1 MPIAPFLADV
11 VPLVPVPSPDRAD
24 LAAALAVLGL
34 LTILGSTTAYFL
46 TIDRERVPADVRPF
60 QAVLVVGLAL
70 GLGGIAAQPGLLPGA
85 LFAVTG
91 GMGAFLLYLLGIRK
105 LPDGALTATVGAPM
119 PPLRALDEQ
128 GRDFDLQTLLGR
140 RVMVKFFRGSW

>member
-1 MPIAPFLADV
+1 MPFAPLLADV
-11 VPLVPVPSPDRAD
+11 VPLVAVAPPDRAG
-24 LAAALAVLGL
+24 LAAGLAALGL
-34 LTILGSTTAYFL
+34 LAVLGSTTAYFL
-46 TIDRERVPADVRPF
+46 TIDRERVPEGVRSF
-60 QAVLVVGLAL
+60 QAVLVMGILV
-70 GLGGIAAQPGLLPGA
+70 GLGGIAAQPGPLPGA

-91 GMGAFLLYLLGIRK
+91 GLGAFLLYLLGIRK
-105 LPDGALTATVGAPM
+105 LPDGALTATVGAPL